1 MLPSDISGQGF
12 PYSPRFGGGYGRERT
27 AMLPSD
33 ISGQGFPYS
42 PRFGGGYGRERTAI
56 LPSGGSGQRFPYS
69 ALLRRVRERTNDS
82 FLSDIS
88 GQGFPY
94 SPRFCG
100 GYGRERTAVSCPAVS
115 DKASP
120 IPAFRRHL
128 KRRSRARLMPNG
140 NASVR
145 YFWARLP
152 LFPAL
157 RRWVWERTN
166 SNASI
171 RRFRTT
177 LPILFASAVGTGEN
191 EQQCFRPAVPDKAS
205 PTPPSAAGTGENERQ
220 FPVRRFRTR
229 LPLLRLRRRVR
240 ERTNSN
246 VPVWRFRAGAE
257 LKGEKTHEA
266 RNLYV

>member
-42 PRFGGGYGRERTAI
+42 PRF
-56 LPSGGSGQRFPYS
+56 
-69 ALLRRVRERTNDS
+69 
-82 FLSDIS
+82 
-88 GQGFPY
+88 
-94 SPRFCG
+94 CG
-100 GYGRERTAVSCPAVS
+100 GYGRERTAVSCPAVP

-120 IPAFRRHL
+120 IPTFRRHL

-145 YFWARLP
+145 YFRTRLP

-166 SNASI
+166 SNAS
-171 RRFRTT
+171 
-177 LPILFASAVGTGEN
+177 
-191 EQQCFRPAVPDKAS
+191 
-205 PTPPSAAGTGENERQ
+205 
-220 FPVRRFRTR
+220 VRHFRTR
-229 LPLLRLRRRVR
+229 LPLFPALLRRVR
-240 ERTNSN
+240 ERTNGSFLSGGSGQGFPYSAFGGGYGRERTAMSLFGGSGRGLN
-246 VPVWRFRAGAE
+246 
-257 LKGEKTHEA
+257 
-266 RNLYV
+266 

>member
-1 MLPSDISGQGF
+1 MGENEQQCFRPAVPDNASHTL
-12 PYSPRFGGGYGRERT
+12 RFGGGYGRERT

-42 PRFGGGYGRERTAI
+42 PRF
-56 LPSGGSGQRFPYS
+56 
-69 ALLRRVRERTNDS
+69 
-82 FLSDIS
+82 
-88 GQGFPY
+88 
-94 SPRFCG
+94 CG
-100 GYGRERTAVSCPAVS
+100 GYGRERTA
-115 DKASP
+115 
-120 IPAFRRHL
+120 
-128 KRRSRARLMPNG
+128 M
-140 NASVR
+140 
-145 YFWARLP
+145 LP
-152 LFPAL
+152 SGGSGQGFPYSAL

-166 SNASI
+166 SNASV

-177 LPILFASAVGTGEN
+177 LPILSA
-191 EQQCFRPAVPDKAS
+191 
-205 PTPPSAAGTGENERQ
+205 SAAGTGENERQ

>member
-1 MLPSDISGQGF
+1 
-12 PYSPRFGGGYGRERT
+12 
-27 AMLPSD
+27 MLPSD

-69 ALLRRVRERTNDS
+69 ALLRWVRERTNS
-82 FLSDIS
+82 NASVRHF
-88 GQGFPY
+88 
-94 SPRFCG
+94 
-100 GYGRERTAVSCPAVS
+100 RTRLPLF
-115 DKASP
+115 
-120 IPAFRRHL
+120 PAFRRHL
-128 KRRSRARLMPNG
+128 KRRSRPRLMPNG

-145 YFWARLP
+145 YF
-152 LFPAL
+152 
-157 RRWVWERTN
+157 RT
-166 SNASI
+166 
-171 RRFRTT
+171 R
-177 LPILFASAVGTGEN
+177 LPILCA
-191 EQQCFRPAVPDKAS
+191 
-205 PTPPSAAGTGENERQ
+205 SAAGTGENERQ